1 MFMQAKEYI
10 EQIEMLD
17 NLIENKMAE
26 AAEWREK
33 ALSLGGFSSAGR
45 VQESKDP
52 HKAENIRI
60 KYMEIEAEAK
70 KLEAKRDSIKK
81 TIELLPPIEYD
92 ILYKYYVL
100 HKSFKEI
107 SIDKKKSYSWVMKNR
122 NTALSH
128 LQSILDNRKV

>member
-1 MFMQAKEYI
+1 MHAIEYI

-17 NLIENKMAE
+17 NLIENKMAK

-33 ALSLGGFSSAGR
+33 AISLGGFSSAGR

-70 KLEAKRDSIKK
+70 KLEAKRDSIIK

-100 HKSFKEI
+100 HIPFKAI
-107 SIDKKKSYSWVMKNR
+107 SIDKKRSYSWVMQNR
-122 NTALSH
+122 NKALSH
-128 LQSILDNRKV
+128 LQSILDKREV